1 MNFVITGASGAGK
14 STLLEYLKSLGYACR
29 EEVGRQL
36 VREQRAIGGSA
47 LPDQDCVAFR
57 DLLFERS
64 IAAFDQRVVR
74 SDEPVFHDRS
84 FLEAIAYSAI
94 VGASVPK
101 SMVIAAQK
109 RRFAS
114 PVFVCAPWKEIFEHD
129 AERTHGFDFACQDY
143 AANVSV
149 YRAYGYE
156 LVEVPQ
162 VCVEER
168 ARFVIERAG
177 KRSLL

>member
-1 MNFVITGASGAGK
+1 MDFVITGASGAGK
-14 STLLEYLKSLGYACR
+14 STLLAYLKSFGYACR

-36 VREQRAIGGSA
+36 VREQRAVGGCA
-47 LPDQDCVAFR
+47 LPDKDCVAFR

-64 IAAFDQRVVR
+64 IAAFDRGGGR
-74 SDEPVFHDRS
+74 SGETVFHDRS

-94 VGASVPK
+94 IGASVPE
-101 SMVIAAQK
+101 SMVRAAQL
-109 RRFAS
+109 RRLAS
-114 PVFVCAPWKEIFEHD
+114 PVFVCAPWREIFEHD
-129 AERTHGFDFACQDY
+129 AERTHGFDFARQDY

-156 LVEVPQ
+156 LVDVPQ

-168 ARFVIERAG
+168 ARFVIEHLE
-177 KRSLL
+177 KQSLL